1 MCVGCMCVSDLRRNL
16 GRVESATKQTHGFSY
31 DLSVLMDLSM
41 ELPIL
46 RQRDWLVLL
55 PNQLAIR

>member
-1 MCVGCMCVSDLRRNL
+1 MCVSDLRRNL